1 MNISK
6 NVCTGSHCGQRFV
19 WIQQYLPLEA
29 RSAWI
34 QQRKCTFCADIPSC
48 GGMPRNFVTNIGINR
63 VRIGGSVPSVPSNA
77 ANTAP
82 EQADDDE
89 HEETSEELAK
99 TKSLTSASSRRAA
112 LSCTNLPEKRGLQSL
127 KLTQKSLHSKIVALK
142 QKIDRRKRN
151 FNNIQRSRKKIR
163 PVGRSHLLG
172 PAAEEGE
179 EGDAVDA
186 VDAVFSEDEANIVVE
201 VNAEDEAAE
210 EEAEEEEEQEE
221 QEQQQA
227 AEAEAEQAA
236 EAAEA
241 GGVDGVDEDL
251 NLNGD
256 LLLSEEHELFFDR
269 TMARGANNMVVDSP
283 VYQKTVACK
292 LCGKQDLQSPCS
304 FCNYLLLKYI
314 QT

>member
-77 ANTAP
+77 ANAANTAP
-82 EQADDDE
+82 EQAEDDE

-172 PAAEEGE
+172 PAAEDGE
-179 EGDAVDA
+179 AGEAGD
-186 VDAVFSEDEANIVVE
+186 VDAVFSEDEANMVVE

-210 EEAEEEEEQEE
+210 EEAEEEEQEEE

-227 AEAEAEQAA
+227 AEAEQAA

-241 GGVDGVDEDL
+241 GGVDVVDEDL

-256 LLLSEEHELFFDR
+256 LLLSEEHELFLDR
-269 TMARGANNMVVDSP
+269 TMRRGANNMVVDSP

-314 QT
+314 QL